1 MVAEFVASE
10 PAELVDQVHAELDG
24 EGMLRKG
31 DEGRYQEVRGWYEMR
46 AATALADLDNFR
58 DAPCAPETVKCDGAC
73 VPVQEC
79 VLACEP
85 GEIQCATQC
94 VAEGECFACDWPF
107 EACPDLSCKPPGMC

>member
-1 MVAEFVASE
+1 M
-10 PAELVDQVHAELDG
+10 
-24 EGMLRKG
+24 RKSTL
-31 DEGRYQEVRGWYEMR
+31 
-46 AATALADLDNFR
+46 AAILAIATA
-58 DAPCAPETVKCDGAC
+58 TAC

-107 EACPDLSCKPPGMC
+107 EACPDLSCTPPGMC